1 MQNAAG
7 NAIPRHAAQAAQ
19 GGAHMLDGLAV
30 VLFQPKFSENVG
42 SAARAC
48 ANMGVSRLILVAPRD
63 YDPDRA
69 AALATAK
76 GREVLFAAGTAP
88 DLETALAPFSR
99 VYGTTAR
106 LGGWRKGLVSPRA
119 AAAEI
124 VPALAGGE
132 TAALVFGPEDA
143 GLTNM
148 ETRLCGRLVTI
159 PTAQEATSLNL
170 AQAVLVLLYE
180 CLMAASGSARSGRA
194 AGGEAPAAPAR
205 PGREITHGEREA
217 LFSALS
223 RALTAI
229 DFLKGDNPDYFLLP
243 LRRFA
248 ERVRP
253 TRAEFSMLMGI
264 CRQILWAV
272 GRGREKGTTG
282 QGESG

>member
-1 MQNAAG
+1 
-7 NAIPRHAAQAAQ
+7 
-19 GGAHMLDGLAV
+19 MLDGLAV

-42 SAARAC
+42 AAARAC

-63 YDPDRA
+63 FDPDRA

-76 GREVLFAAGTAP
+76 GREVLSAAETAT

-106 LGGWRKGLVSPRA
+106 VGGWRKGLVPPRA

-124 VPALAGGE
+124 ASALAGGE

-143 GLTNM
+143 GLANQ

-159 PTAQEATSLNL
+159 PTAAEATSLNL

-180 CLMAASGSARSGRA
+180 CLLAERELTHPGRA
-194 AGGEAPAAPAR
+194 AGVGTPAGPVP

-253 TRAEFSMLMGI
+253 TRTEFSMLMGI
-264 CRQILWAV
+264 CRQILWAT
-272 GRGREKGTTG
+272 GRGEKAPPGPAAGDADAPG
-282 QGESG
+282 QTRTP